1 MTGRRLVTS
10 CYRSYAIYTWV
21 RGTGRISSSFL
32 DKACLREESYS
43 ETL

>member
-10 CYRSYAIYTWV
+10 CYRSYTIYTWV
-21 RGTGRISSSFL
+21 RGTEQLSSSFL
-32 DKACLREESYS
+32 DKACLREESNS